1 MSYKTLTFRVKKTHP
16 DFSVAQRDCWEA
28 RIIRNSV
35 NAVLRAQYFH
45 YRFGSDASLK
55 IPQEYGLS
63 VGDLKP
69 EYVRQVVEQH
79 LNLKLKQK
87 VSQGVIRLLRE
98 SWSSLY
104 SLRKKGY
111 ISSIPG
117 YVKQYA
123 VAPYNS
129 QALSKKALKEGFII
143 PSGWRQGFR
152 LPRDF
157 HGEIKYAKVV
167 PDGNAFT
174 LHVSY
179 KPIEEVIEYTPV
191 KGLIAG
197 IDPGVNN
204 LFTIAFNDFRKG
216 MIINGKPLKHIN
228 HHYNILTSQL
238 PKGKRRDNLWAK
250 RNRKMK
256 HYYQTAT
263 NVVVKNLCEAG
274 VETVV
279 IGWNEG
285 IKDKSPMSRRNNKHF
300 VQVPTKK
307 ILLDLAYKL
316 KEKGINVVF
325 TEESYTSKASF
336 LDHDPL
342 PTYPEKPPK
351 FSGRRVK
358 RGLYKSSYGRLI
370 NADLN
375 GALNIIRKYDPE
387 FTEPQGTGPV
397 VSRVKFTW

>member
-1 MSYKTLTFRVKKTHP
+1 
-16 DFSVAQRDCWEA
+16 
-28 RIIRNSV
+28 
-35 NAVLRAQYFH
+35 
-45 YRFGSDASLK
+45 
-55 IPQEYGLS
+55 
-63 VGDLKP
+63 
-69 EYVRQVVEQH
+69 
-79 LNLKLKQK
+79 
-87 VSQGVIRLLRE
+87 
-98 SWSSLY
+98 
-104 SLRKKGY
+104 
-111 ISSIPG
+111 
-117 YVKQYA
+117 
-123 VAPYNS
+123 
-129 QALSKKALKEGFII
+129 
-143 PSGWRQGFR
+143 
-152 LPRDF
+152 
-157 HGEIKYAKVV
+157 
-167 PDGNAFT
+167 
-174 LHVSY
+174 
-179 KPIEEVIEYTPV
+179 
-191 KGLIAG
+191 
-197 IDPGVNN
+197 
-204 LFTIAFNDFRKG
+204 
-216 MIINGKPLKHIN
+216 
-228 HHYNILTSQL
+228 
-238 PKGKRRDNLWAK
+238 
-250 RNRKMK
+250 MK